1 MWYLLYHR
9 IKTCSIRIMFERTRP
24 NIWDF
29 MKHVE
34 RSFHE
39 KKWQKKQQGEHA
51 YECYL
56 KTCATYYR
64 TPFVITSDA
73 YGYHFEHLLQSRFV
87 RQSSSSLYY
96 VLRAMIFLDI
106 HTCICNVQLHIPCK
120 RLVELSSYN
129 KNQKIAWSFKW
140 LNHLSYSFITYK
152 SLLYRN

>member
-1 MWYLLYHR
+1 MFYSNYVWKNTTEHMRLHETR
-9 IKTCSIRIMFERTRP
+9 WEVFSWKEMTEKAARRACIRMLSKNMRDVSSYSLRDYIRCLWLSFRTS
-24 NIWDF
+24 
-29 MKHVE
+29 V
-34 RSFHE
+34 
-39 KKWQKKQQGEHA
+39 A
-51 YECYL
+51 
-56 KTCATYYR
+56 
-64 TPFVITSDA
+64 
-73 YGYHFEHLLQSRFV
+73 SRFV

>member
-1 MWYLLYHR
+1 MFYSNYVWKNTTEH
-9 IKTCSIRIMFERTRP
+9 IRLHETRWEVFSWKEMTEKAARRACIRMLSKNMRDVSSYSLRDYIRCLWLSFRTS
-24 NIWDF
+24 
-29 MKHVE
+29 V
-34 RSFHE
+34 
-39 KKWQKKQQGEHA
+39 A
-51 YECYL
+51 
-56 KTCATYYR
+56 
-64 TPFVITSDA
+64 
-73 YGYHFEHLLQSRFV
+73 SRFV

-106 HTCICNVQLHIPCK
+106 HTCICNVPLHIPCK

>member
-1 MWYLLYHR
+1 MFYSNYVWKNTTEHMRLHETR
-9 IKTCSIRIMFERTRP
+9 WEVFSWKEMTEKAARRACIRMLSKNMRDVLSYSLRDYIRCLWLSFRTS
-24 NIWDF
+24 
-29 MKHVE
+29 V
-34 RSFHE
+34 
-39 KKWQKKQQGEHA
+39 A
-51 YECYL
+51 
-56 KTCATYYR
+56 
-64 TPFVITSDA
+64 
-73 YGYHFEHLLQSRFV
+73 SRFV